1 MSELAM
7 QRMQCLASHLMPVS
21 CAAGGHKSP
30 PANRLEGKIAIV
42 TGAASGIG
50 RAASEAFAEQGACVY
65 CVDWDQAG
73 ADATAAAIIRAGGRA
88 KAAQFDVSTEEANR
102 EMVATCIA
110 EFGGLHVFFAN
121 AGVSGSPKA
130 FWDLR
135 AEEWERTLRINTIGV
150 AMGFKYAAQHMR
162 QNGVNNGSLIAT
174 ASVAGIRSGAG
185 TTDYSASKSAVISIV
200 QTCANQLAGTGI
212 RCNAICPG
220 LIETGMTKPMYENAR
235 EHGKEGKIGQLN
247 PTKRGGEPV
256 EIANAALFLATD
268 EASYVNGQAIAV
280 CGGLSSSHPVVPG
293 RLA

>member
-1 MSELAM
+1 MYEPAM
-7 QRMQCLASHLMPVS
+7 QRLQCLAGHLVPVS

-50 RAASEAFAEQGACVY
+50 RAASLAFAEQGACVY

-73 ADATAAAIIRAGGRA
+73 TDDTAAAIIRTGGRA

-102 EMVATCIA
+102 KMVANCIA

-130 FWDLR
+130 FWDLS
-135 AEEWERTLRINTIGV
+135 AEDWERTLRINTIGV

-162 QNGVNNGSLIAT
+162 QNGVDNGSLIAT

-220 LIETGMTKPMYENAR
+220 LIETGMTKPMYDSAR
-235 EHGKEGKIGQLN
+235 QHGKEDAPIHKK
-247 PTKRGGEPV
+247 THAE
-256 EIANAALFLATD
+256 F
-268 EASYVNGQAIAV
+268 
-280 CGGLSSSHPVVPG
+280 
-293 RLA
+293 